1 MTTLCVLEV
10 SGFSTSTSYSVSRF
24 ELILQGKKKIIIVH
38 SSVWPSALPAHHS
51 AKQEINYVIFE
62 AMSSD
67 NDQDFI

>member
-1 MTTLCVLEV
+1 MYLKFQAFQHLRHTVFQVLSSSCKE
-10 SGFSTSTSYSVSRF
+10 
-24 ELILQGKKKIIIVH
+24 KKIIIIVH